1 MFALRKIR
9 GSIRKAIQG
18 KAAFRAEAFYPT
30 ETKTVNFEL
39 VPGPVRVG
47 ILSSIKRGREYSWT
61 NASGYS
67 ASICQKGGGGT
78 SVCQITFVRGRAN
91 DATGF
96 ERFGLG
102 IASRRRDNLLL
113 SYRPFW
119 AKFHGLTVS
128 SNDRSSSLILP
139 RYKLIERPLSAGKG
153 IDFLNR

>member
-1 MFALRKIR
+1 VFALRKIR

-91 DATGF
+91 EATGV
-96 ERFGLG
+96 ERFGVG
-102 IASRRRDNLLL
+102 
-113 SYRPFW
+113 
-119 AKFHGLTVS
+119 
-128 SNDRSSSLILP
+128 
-139 RYKLIERPLSAGKG
+139 
-153 IDFLNR
+153 NREQAA